1 MMSRYHLKDAV
12 LDGGL
17 PFEKAHGMTAFE
29 YHGTNP
35 RYNRVFN
42 EAMKNHST
50 IITNKLL
57 EFYTGFD
64 GIGTLVDVAGGV
76 GATIGAITS
85 KYPHLMG
92 VNFDLPHVI
101 SEAPSFPRVQHIGGD
116 MFKAV
121 PSGDAILMK
130 WILHDWTDEQCTMLL
145 RNCYNSLPAHGKVVI
160 VECILPMSPDTTPE
174 AQLSFEFDMMMLT
187 HTPGGRERYMREYE
201 VLSKS
206 AGFTSVNTTYIYAN
220 TWALEFIK

>member
-1 MMSRYHLKDAV
+1 MSRYNLKDAV

-17 PFEKAHGMTAFE
+17 PFQKAHGMTAFE
-29 YHGTNP
+29 YQGTDP
-35 RYNRVFN
+35 RFNRVFN

-85 KYPHLMG
+85 KYPHLTG
-92 VNFDLPHVI
+92 INFDLPHVI
-101 SEAPSFPRVQHIGGD
+101 SDAPPFPRVQHVGGD

-130 WILHDWTDEQCTMLL
+130 WILHDWTDEQCTALL
-145 RNCYNSLPAHGKVVI
+145 RNCYNALPAYGKVVI
-160 VECILPMSPDTTPE
+160 VECILPTSHDATPE

-187 HTPGGRERYMREYE
+187 YTPGGRERYMREYE
-201 VLSKS
+201 ELSKS
-206 AGFTSVNTTYIYAN
+206 AGFTSVKTTYIYAN